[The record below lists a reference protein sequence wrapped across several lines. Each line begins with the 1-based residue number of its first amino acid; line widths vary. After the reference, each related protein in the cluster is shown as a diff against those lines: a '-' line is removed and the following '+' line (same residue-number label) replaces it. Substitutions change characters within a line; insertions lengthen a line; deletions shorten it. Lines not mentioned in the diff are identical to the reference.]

1 MSIKPEVTLPWAGK
15 PQITANYSKNT
26 SDVASKIQ
34 ARSAVRPDF
43 WPRGLQQE
51 EKAKASAVMIL
62 LLSTNLAWCGTNV
75 RAEY

>member
-1 MSIKPEVTLPWAGK
+1 MPLKPEVTLTWAEK

-34 ARSAVRPDF
+34 AWSVVRPDF
-43 WPRGLQQE
+43 WLRSLQQE

-62 LLSTNLAWCGTNV
+62 LLSTNLARCGTNV
-75 RAEY
+75 HAEY